1 MRKRLSFNER
11 AALVITGA
19 GGSMQAFW
27 LFVFWYA
34 GWILWNSFAP
44 AAWRFDGQWFP
55 LLLFISN
62 FIQLIYLPS
71 LQTGQN
77 ILNRHAEAR
86 AEAEYRLTRK
96 IEKLV
101 EQMAKMEEQQ
111 NEVAAKIL
119 AEIWKLEK
127 ELKPPVVDL

>member
-1 MRKRLSFNER
+1 MRKKLSFNER
-11 AALVITGA
+11 AALLITQA

-27 LFVFWYA
+27 LFVFWYG
-34 GWILWNSFAP
+34 GWIAWNAFTP
-44 AAWRFDGQWFP
+44 WRFDGEWFP

-96 IEKLV
+96 IEKLI
-101 EQMAKMEEQQ
+101 EQVAEMEAKQ
-111 NEVAAKIL
+111 NRLL
-119 AEIWKLEK
+119 AEVLNQQKQK
-127 ELKPPVVDL
+127 GGDV